1 MLKKFKYSSER
12 FENYSLQKLQKDIF
26 AGVVVGVIAI
36 PLGMAFAIASGVKPE
51 YGIYTTIIAGILI
64 SICGG
69 SKYQIGGPTG
79 AFIPIL
85 FGIVITYGFENLLI
99 AGFLAGIILFLM
111 GVFKLGLLIQFIPK
125 PVTIGFTTGIA
136 VIIFV
141 GQISNFLGLA
151 GVEKHEAFIDNILE
165 ILININSLNIY
176 SILTALICLVSVL
189 LTPKFVPKIPGPLIG
204 LLLSTL
210 IAVWL
215 YPNQVPTIGSTFG
228 NIPSELPKFQMLDI
242 TYERIIELIRPA
254 FAIAILG
261 AIESLLS
268 AVVADGM
275 TKSKHN
281 SNRELMGQGVANI
294 VTPFFWGVPAT
305 GAIARTATNIKNG
318 AVSPISGVVH
328 GIVVLFVLLLF
339 APYAFSIP
347 LASMAPILMVVA
359 WNMSER
365 KEFLH
370 ILKTKSG
377 DTLVLLVTFLLTVFV
392 NLTVAVEFGLI
403 LAVILFTKRMSES
416 VITEKVLPNPH
427 SKTDKVDPTIVTDT
441 HDCPQISIYNIEGPL
456 FFGAAQ
462 TFEQKIMRTIN
473 DKPKV
478 LILRMGKVPYIDTTG
493 ESYLSSIVND
503 FSRNGIVL
511 ITGLNQQPEK
521 MLIKTGLSDIIGK
534 EHFFDRTGEAINYA
548 LAQLDVKKCS
558 GCKHFAFRECVS
570 LSKSDFIEAEEK
582 RKLIT
587 SSS

>member
-294 VTPFFWGVPAT
+294 VTPFFGGVPAT

-339 APYAFSIP
+339 APYASSIP

-473 DKPKV
+473 YKPKV

-503 FSRNGIVL
+503 FSKNGIVL

-534 EHFFDRTGEAINYA
+534 EHFFERTGEAINYA

-570 LSKSDFIEAEEK
+570 LSKSDFKEAEEK

-587 SSS
+587 SSP